1 MDLKIISLTKSPLVV
16 RESWCRGAPAGWLW
30 VRKLIST
37 CCVLANYMASGW
49 DLCCTWLAKKQVTRA
64 QKGFLASTPTWCVS
78 RYKRALVQSTS
89 RNRHSLRNHTRRKGG
104 DQEEASHGAQSSR
117 RGMLFLWHLIL
128 PHCSRWF
135 ESPGTKH
142 PILSLPREI
151 LLKDR
156 HAPREE
162 NYLLMCCL
170 HCCLWTWYQVFSSA
184 ETFLLQKCFDLS
196 AENWVI

>member
-1 MDLKIISLTKSPLVV
+1 MQ
-16 RESWCRGAPAGWLW
+16 GAPAGWWW

-128 PHCSRWF
+128 PPLFKMIRVSRHQTSYPKPASRNSAKRQACSSRRKL
-135 ESPGTKH
+135 PVDVL
-142 PILSLPREI
+142 PALLSLNLVPSIQLGGNISPAKMFWFVSR
-151 LLKDR
+151 K
-156 HAPREE
+156 
-162 NYLLMCCL
+162 
-170 HCCLWTWYQVFSSA
+170 
-184 ETFLLQKCFDLS
+184 LS
-196 AENWVI
+196 NLAFADE